1 MNRIK
6 KEEIR
11 KYKEARRGLTPEE
24 IRALDAREEEDR
36 LIEKLARVR
45 HHNRF
50 LEEYSFMYDS
60 GVDAAERRGGINPTN
75 DEYQAE
81 IKEKREWQ
89 GVSPLAEDGTAQSDE
104 TMQLCLKEAREEID
118 SVRTRI
124 DEILFYKWDP
134 IRLSNSNI
142 SRDEYASYVKGVFEI
157 ALNSTSPD
165 SLADHLTMIWTEYM
179 GVLGNR
185 ETDVAVAALIFSI
198 VQDYDYYP
206 DHLVVDI
213 D

>member
-1 MNRIK
+1 MDRFK
-6 KEEIR
+6 KNEIR
-11 KYKEARRGLTPEE
+11 KQIERRKGLTPEE
-24 IRALDAREEEDR
+24 MQVLDAREEEER
-36 LIEKLARVR
+36 LIERLAKAR

-50 LEEYSFMYDS
+50 SEEYDFISDS
-60 GVDAAERRGGINPTN
+60 GVDAAERRRGISPMS

-89 GVSPLAEDGTAQSDE
+89 GVSPLAENGTAQSDE

-118 SVRTRI
+118 NVRTRI

-142 SRDEYASYVKGVFEI
+142 SRDEYSSYVKGVFEM

-165 SLADHLTMIWTEYM
+165 SLADHLTMISTKYI

-185 ETDVAVAALIFSI
+185 ETDVAVAALIFAI
-198 VQDYDYYP
+198 VQDVDYYP
-206 DHLVVDI
+206 DHVVVDI

>member
-1 MNRIK
+1 MDRNE

-11 KYKEARRGLTPEE
+11 KHMEARKGLTAEE
-24 IRALDAREEEDR
+24 IQALDAREKEH
-36 LIEKLARVR
+36 LIERLAKCR
-45 HHNRF
+45 HRNRF
-50 LEEYSFMYDS
+50 SEEYDFISDS
-60 GVDAAERRGGINPTN
+60 DVDPAERGKGINPKN
-75 DEYQAE
+75 DEYQAS
-81 IKEKREWQ
+81 IKEKRESQ
-89 GVSPLAEDGTAQSDE
+89 GVNPLAEDGTAQSDE

-118 SVRTRI
+118 SVHTRI

-142 SRDEYASYVKGVFEI
+142 SRDEYSTYVKGVFEI
-157 ALNSTSPD
+157 TLNSTSPY
-165 SLADHLTMIWTEYM
+165 SLADHLTMLSTEYM

-185 ETDVAVAALIFSI
+185 ETDIAVATLIFSI
-198 VQDYDYYP
+198 VQDYDYCP

>member
-11 KYKEARRGLTPEE
+11 KHKEARKGLTAEE
-24 IRALDAREEEDR
+24 IQALDAREEEDR
-36 LIEKLARVR
+36 LIEKLARAR
-45 HHNRF
+45 HLNRF
-50 LEEYSFMYDS
+50 SEEYDFIADS
-60 GVDAAERRGGINPTN
+60 GVDAAERRRGINPMN
-75 DEYQAE
+75 AEYQAE

-118 SVRTRI
+118 SIRTRI

-134 IRLSNSNI
+134 IRLSNSN
-142 SRDEYASYVKGVFEI
+142 SARDEYSSYVKGVFEI
-157 ALNSTSPD
+157 AVSSTPD
-165 SLADHLTMIWTEYM
+165 SLADHLTMISTEYM

-198 VQDYDYYP
+198 VQDDDYYP
-206 DHLVVDI
+206 DHLVVDV

>member
-1 MNRIK
+1 MSSANTFQGMARSILARNRS
-6 KEEIR
+6 
-11 KYKEARRGLTPEE
+11 RRVTL
-24 IRALDAREEEDR
+24 R
-36 LIEKLARVR
+36 LPANSASEKLNWLIGVFLIASHSTSYILTGSSDLFRV
-45 HHNRF
+45 
-50 LEEYSFMYDS
+50 S
-60 GVDAAERRGGINPTN
+60 
-75 DEYQAE
+75 
-81 IKEKREWQ
+81 
-89 GVSPLAEDGTAQSDE
+89 LAEDGTAQSDE
-104 TMQLCLKEAREEID
+104 TMQLCLKEARDEID

-165 SLADHLTMIWTEYM
+165 SLADHLTMISTEYM

-206 DHLVVDI
+206 NHLVVDI